1 MRAVIDTNVF
11 FSALLGSEGGASRTV
26 LRACLMGKIQP
37 LMSTTLFLEWEDVL
51 ARPRVERLCR
61 LSPTEVEELQDAL
74 FSRCGWVRIYYR
86 WRPNLPDPDD
96 HHVLELAVAGAADAI
111 ITKNIQ
117 DFRRGELTFPE
128 IALRTPESVA
138 EEIRTWE
145 P

>member
-1 MRAVIDTNVF
+1 MQAVIDTNVF
-11 FSALLGSEGGASRTV
+11 VSALLGSGGGASRTV
-26 LRACLMGKIQP
+26 LRACLMGQIQP
-37 LMSTTLFLEWEDVL
+37 LISTALFLEWEEVL

-61 LSPTEVEELQDAL
+61 LSPTEVEELLDGL
-74 FSRCGWVRIYYR
+74 LSRCEWVRIYYR
-86 WRPNLPDPDD
+86 WRPSLPDSDD

-111 ITKNIQ
+111 ITKNVQ
-117 DFRRGELTFPE
+117 DFRGGELNFPE